1 MDLGSF
7 LADESLGGNSW
18 ADEEVD
24 MSSIGVQI
32 AGSTGSSGYSSYR
45 RDAESSWGDRPER
58 EEYPVPDHPPFR
70 ARVGNLTYDVTE
82 NELAGYFEQKLKA
95 DDIVDDVK
103 VPVDNMTGKPKG
115 FGFISF
121 TLKAALEEALR
132 LTSAEM
138 NGRRIYVNV
147 AAPQKPDVFDMDWRG
162 ARGQGQLPPRGDRY
176 GGDRFGGDRP
186 PRRDDVDIDWTSARG
201 TGQLPPRG
209 DRYGG
214 DRPDREDRPPRREE
228 VDIDWTSARGSGQL
242 PPREPRE
249 RTFRPDRPKRDEPDL
264 DWGSARGTGV
274 LPPRERSNR
283 TERPERTDRPERVE
297 RPKKDEPELDWGSAR
312 GTGVLPPRERSNRT
326 ERPDR
331 PKKDVTPAEWKR
343 GQALEPRSKSNRA
356 TQPEKKD
363 DQPRPQKSSFDVL
376 AVEGGDSD
384 EEEEATEAPKP
395 KEAAAETGLEKATEG
410 LSVEDG
416 NDGWEV
422 VGK

>member
-32 AGSTGSSGYSSYR
+32 AAPATGSGYSSYR
-45 RDAESSWGDRPER
+45 RDAESSWGERPER
-58 EEYPVPDHPPFR
+58 EEYPVPDRPPFR

-82 NELAGYFEQKLKA
+82 NELAGYFERKLQA

-121 TLKAALEEALR
+121 TLKAVLEQALK

-147 AAPQKPDVFDMDWRG
+147 AAPQRPDVFDMDWRG
-162 ARGQGQLPPRGDRY
+162 ARGQGQLPPRGDR
-176 GGDRFGGDRP
+176 FGGDRP
-186 PRRDDVDIDWTSARG
+186 PREEVDLDWTSARG
-201 TGQLPPRG
+201 SGQLPPRG
-209 DRYGG
+209 DRFGGERG
-214 DRPDREDRPPRREE
+214 DRFGDRGDRPPRRDE
-228 VDIDWTSARGSGQL
+228 VEIDWTSARGSGQL

-249 RTFRPDRPKRDEPDL
+249 RTFRTDRPKKDEPDL

-283 TERPERTDRPERVE
+283 ADRPERAE

-312 GTGVLPPRERSNRT
+312 GTGQLPPRERSNRA
-326 ERPDR
+326 DR
-331 PKKDVTPAEWKR
+331 PKKDTTPAEWKR

-356 TQPEKKD
+356 AQPEKKD
-363 DQPRPQKSSFDVL
+363 DQVRPQKSAFDVL
-376 AVEGGDSD
+376 AVEGEES
-384 EEEEATEAPKP
+384 EEETEDAPEV
-395 KEAAAETGLEKATEG
+395 KESEPQTVLEKATKN
-410 LSVEDG
+410 LSLEDG